1 MKCEKYIVEL
11 RKMGIGSSKISS
23 DDFLLSR
30 KRDELLQLTREPRS
44 FSDQIFLYLKNN
56 MHISSYLNI
65 LGNEQSCNKFIFI
78 LASDLT
84 KIFEHLPIKL
94 GQDKKGH
101 ILFSSIDDIVKRED
115 TQQYTKQ
122 YCKYVAHFV
131 TRLFQIYGALAMSVL
146 DNEAIRDM
154 TADTSVQGIISE
166 MPVRQLGFRTGADV
180 QRGGDQLNEIIF
192 NIFKQS
198 VPYFK
203 IIDNNQTYN
212 MEYNKYFFNISYKL
226 DKGALKVVINTFGMK
241 DSMIDISHYKKG
253 SRHFKTIIPNAY
265 IINNDFIKNNINS
278 IVRTTIELLDSFIKL
293 VVKKDGVLGEQ
304 YKDAIYGIDRPGIT
318 VQNDLYSTLLGEKN
332 KKIIPRPTPH
342 CVARALQLLSFQS
355 SKTAPR
361 TAICKKSFLGLK
373 AGETSIGIKSL
384 IDLFFAVEKDNGARV
399 ALADPQAKYQELLKH
414 FADGK
419 IKSVDCGT
427 KTDSI
432 TTIKAEA
439 KSEISN
445 SSAAIIEMYK
455 YQAEHT
461 AKVAKIY
468 ELLFNVKKDKVGGWQ
483 VLGINPKVYEGGIE
497 YLEDSLMPAIRN
509 LLVEYYSKCE
519 KIYDTT
525 RLELVSKLN

>member
-1 MKCEKYIVEL
+1 MISEKYIVEL

-56 MHISSYLNI
+56 MHISSYINI

-84 KIFEHLPIKL
+84 KIFEHLPIKIS
-94 GQDKKGH
+94 QDKKGH
-101 ILFSSIDDIVKRED
+101 LLFSSIDDIVKRED

-166 MPVRQLGFRTGADV
+166 MPVRQLGFRTG
-180 QRGGDQLNEIIF
+180 QQGGDQLNEIIF

-203 IIDNNQTYN
+203 MIDNNATYN
-212 MEYNKYFFNISYKL
+212 MEYNKYLFNINYKV
-226 DKGALKVVINTFGMK
+226 DKGVLKVVINSFGTK
-241 DSMIDISHYKKG
+241 DSEYDISHYKKG
-253 SRHFKTIIPNAY
+253 SRHFKTIVQNAY
-265 IINNDFIKNNINS
+265 IVNNEFIKNNINV
-278 IVRTTIELLDSFIKL
+278 IVKTTIELLDSFIKL
-293 VVKKDGVLGEQ
+293 VVKKDEIRGEQ
-304 YKDAIYGIDRPGIT
+304 YKDPIYGIERPGIT
-318 VQNDLYSTLLGEKN
+318 VQNDLYSTLVGEKN

-373 AGETSIGIKSL
+373 AGESSVGIKSL
-384 IDLFFAVEKDNGARV
+384 IDLFFAVEKQNGSRL
-399 ALADPQAKYQELLKH
+399 ALPDSQAKYQELLKY

-419 IKSVDCGT
+419 IKSIDCGT
-427 KTDSI
+427 KTNAI
-432 TTIKAEA
+432 GTVKPEA
-439 KSEISN
+439 KTEISKASN
-445 SSAAIIEMYK
+445 AIIAMYK

-483 VLGINPKVYEGGIE
+483 VLGINPKVYEGGTE
-497 YLEDSLMPAIRN
+497 YLENTLMPAIRN
-509 LLVEYYSKCE
+509 LLVDYYSKCE
-519 KIYDTT
+519 QIYDVA